1 MCHVGLEVFED
12 DTDFTTEIDFFSA
25 LGRFIEVFEALV
37 GTVLGEEVEEVLLV
51 GAVVGLGCNDALLG
65 GDFSLSLYFFL
76 FLVCEFGLK
85 SSEFGSHFVK
95 IVCVSINSSCFFV
108 TEISLG

>member
-1 MCHVGLEVFED
+1 MSHVGLEVLED
-12 DTDFTTEIDFFSA
+12 DTDFSTEVDFFST
-25 LGRFIEVFEALV
+25 LGGFIKVFEALV
-37 GTVLGEEVEEVLLV
+37 GTVLGEEFEEVLLV

-85 SSEFGSHFVK
+85 SSEFSSHFVE
-95 IVCVSINSSCFFV
+95 VVEVSINSSCFFM